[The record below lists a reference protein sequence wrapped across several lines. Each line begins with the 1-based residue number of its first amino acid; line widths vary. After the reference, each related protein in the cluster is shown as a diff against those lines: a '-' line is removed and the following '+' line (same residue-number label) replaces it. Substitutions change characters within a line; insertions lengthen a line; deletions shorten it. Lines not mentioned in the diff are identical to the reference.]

1 MKFIVHCAVRQYEFI
16 EVETD
21 SIQDAVDKYFEIKE
35 AFEKRKK
42 DIEDSKPPFDS
53 KNPPRN
59 PHLDYPKE
67 EIIN

>member
-1 MKFIVHCAVRQYEFI
+1 MKFVVHIAVGQYEFI
-16 EVETD
+16 EVETET
-21 SIQDAVDKYFEIKE
+21 IQDAVDKYFEIKE
-35 AFEKRKK
+35 AFEKKKK
-42 DIEDSKPPFDS
+42 DKETDKPPFDS